1 MRESGELRLELGDEA
16 ATRAAAAALATA
28 LAAVGAREAMVTL
41 AGELGAGKTTLVR
54 GFLEALGV
62 AGAVRSPT
70 YTLVESY
77 RLGDRTIHHL
87 DWYRLGAANDLDAL
101 GFRDLL
107 GPGQWLLIE
116 WPERAPGVASRADV
130 AVALGYRTIGRHAAI
145 TGLTAT
151 GREAVIA
158 LRTANA

>member
-1 MRESGELRLELGDEA
+1 MREPGELRLELGDEA
-16 ATRAAAAALATA
+16 ATRAAGAALAAALA
-28 LAAVGAREAMVTL
+28 AAGAREAMVTL
-41 AGELGAGKTTLVR
+41 AGELGVGKTTLVR

-77 RLGDRTIHHL
+77 RLGERAVHHL
-87 DWYRLGAANDLDAL
+87 DWYRLSASADLEAL

-107 GPGQWLLIE
+107 GPGQWVLIE
-116 WPERAPGVASRADV
+116 WPERAPNVASQADI
-130 AVALGYRTIGRHAAI
+130 AVALGYRSIGRHASI

-151 GREAVIA
+151 GRDAVA
-158 LRTANA
+158 RLRTANA